1 MPLTLSVSELTELW
15 SLVQQSTAD
24 LVMKVAARW
33 IAPPNEAFIPS
44 DDPRYIQLGWGRK
57 SDGSWAPIG
66 LRHDAL
72 RYVMWITAAMGRGKS
87 EYLKQIFRQLLNGR
101 IGFFALDC
109 KGLDLIN
116 DTIPLIPLELE
127 GKVAIFDLDGMHVN
141 GDHLIPAMNLLAPEF
156 GQSLG
161 ITPDVQAS
169 AILNFFA
176 ALDPYFEQSP
186 AMQNFAKMALLA
198 LIEGEPRATM
208 QHVQR
213 FLEDESYRATVCA
226 SIANDQVR
234 DFWLSRFP
242 EMTSTEKGPLTA
254 LKRRLDLLL
263 AYPALAAMT
272 VAPRCSINLREL
284 MDTGGILLAGMSAK
298 DGEVVKIGATLLVVQ
313 AIMAGLSRTNVSG
326 VENAEGF
333 VDARPDY
340 HLFVDEA
347 HMILNGNGSL
357 ARALLSQLRAMRLGI
372 VVVNQVMGQFG
383 DQLLSDLRGVQYRV
397 ILGAEMEDA
406 TQYASDYKALG
417 LTKEDF
423 LYMEKHK
430 HQRLKFLGIDRLF
443 SARMLGRVMRREE
456 PAPGRVYAN
465 WRTILAPARS
475 EEERRLDE
483 AIRWFREVY
492 ALNPNAAIRRLGQLC
507 LADPD
512 AYTLYC
518 DRTRAHRLAQRAF
531 ILRNPGAI
539 PDKALRVRTLSAL
552 WVGVPSLETRAL
564 QWALLEQ
571 ARQAR
576 AERAA
581 AEEAEKAG
589 GKRGGRGQGTQSG
602 GRSQAGGQSVRSGVD
617 PVLAMSPT
625 ASPAG
630 FPDASTPLPVE
641 LAPGELTLEQ
651 LLAERDQVLAQ
662 RAKRRSSDEL
672 DAVAAL
678 DL

>member
-1 MPLTLSVSELTELW
+1 MTLSIPEITELW
-15 SLVQQSTAD
+15 RLASPEIAD
-24 LVMKVAARW
+24 LIQKVAARW
-33 IAPPNEAFIPS
+33 IAPPNDAFIDVS
-44 DDPRYIQLGWGRK
+44 DKRYIQLGWGRK

-72 RYVMWITAAMGRGKS
+72 RFVAWITAAMGRGKS
-87 EYLKQIFRQLLNGR
+87 EYLKNIFKQLLSAG

-116 DTIPLIPLELE
+116 DTIPLIPLAME
-127 GKVAIFDLDGMHVN
+127 GKVAIFDMEGMQVN
-141 GDHLIPAMNLLAPEF
+141 GDHLVPAMNLLAPEF
-156 GQSLG
+156 GRSLG

-169 AILNFFA
+169 ALLNFFA

-198 LIEGEPRATM
+198 LIEGERRATM

-213 FLEDESYRATVCA
+213 FLEDETYRAQVCA
-226 SIANDQVR
+226 VITNEPVK
-234 DFWLSRFP
+234 DFWLGRFP
-242 EMTSTEKGPLTA
+242 EMSATDKGPLTA

-284 MDTGGILLAGMSAK
+284 MDQGGILLAGMSAK

-313 AIMAGLSRTNVSG
+313 AIMAGLSRTNASG
-326 VENAEGF
+326 DEDADGF
-333 VDARPDY
+333 CPARPDF
-340 HLFVDEA
+340 HLFIDEA

-383 DQLLSDLRGVQYRV
+383 EQLLSDLRGVQYRV

-406 TQYASDYKALG
+406 TIYASDYKALG

-430 HQRLKFLGIDRLF
+430 HQRLKFLGLDRLF
-443 SARMLGRVMRREE
+443 SAKMLGRVTKLQEPP
-456 PAPGRVYAN
+456 PAPVYEN
-465 WRTILAPARS
+465 WRTIQAPARS
-475 EEERRLDE
+475 DEERRLDG
-483 AIRWFREVY
+483 AIQWFKALYV
-492 ALNPNAAIRRLGQLC
+492 LNPNGAIRKLGQLC

-512 AYTLYC
+512 AYQVYC
-518 DRTRAHRLAQRAF
+518 ERTRAHRQAQRAF

-539 PDKALRVRTLSAL
+539 PDKAQRIRTLSAL
-552 WVGVPSLETRAL
+552 WVGVPVLETRAL

-581 AEEAEKAG
+581 AEESEKG
-589 GKRGGRGQGTQSG
+589 SKRGGRGQG
-602 GRSQAGGQSVRSGVD
+602 GGQGARPASAAAGAPKPPQPAAP
-617 PVLAMSPT
+617 PVVLPGAN
-625 ASPAG
+625 
-630 FPDASTPLPVE
+630 TPLTVE
-641 LAPGELTLEQ
+641 AAPGEMNLDQ
-651 LLAERDQVLAQ
+651 LMAERDQALAQ
-662 RAKRRSSDEL
+662 RVRRRSQDEL
-672 DAVAAL
+672 ATVAGL